1 VLLVP
6 GLDAW
11 AAGCTIAKFD
21 GRDGSGMSDILSD
34 EVSDL
39 LALANPEP
47 DDTLDAMTEH
57 GRDRGF
63 PIVGP
68 DVGRFLRFLATTV
81 DAARIFEF
89 GSGFGYSGAW
99 WLDALPDDGE
109 LVLTDYDAD
118 NLAEAEDFLADYRG
132 DTTVHYEAGDAM
144 GTYDTYDGPWDVV
157 LVDHDKT
164 MYADA
169 FELVRDDLA
178 PGGVVV
184 ADNMMAGPV
193 EPEHVTTALAGE
205 EPIDDH
211 TRGVVEYIE
220 RVRDDPDYETSFVP
234 LGEGVGVSVKRP

>member
-1 VLLVP
+1 
-6 GLDAW
+6 
-11 AAGCTIAKFD
+11 
-21 GRDGSGMSDILSD
+21 MSDILSD
-34 EVSDL
+34 EVADL
-39 LALANPEP
+39 LALANPDP
-47 DDTLDAMTEH
+47 DDTLAAMTEH

-81 DAARIFEF
+81 DASRIFEF

-99 WLDALPDDGE
+99 WLGALPDDGE

-118 NLAEAEDFLADYRG
+118 NLAEAEEFLDEYRG
-132 DTTVHYEAGDAM
+132 KTTVHYEDGDAM
-144 GTYDTYDGPWDVV
+144 ETYDDYDEPWDVV

-164 MYADA
+164 MYAET
-169 FELVRDDLA
+169 FETVREDLA

-193 EPEHVTTALAGE
+193 EPENVTAALSGT
-205 EPIDDH
+205 EPVDDH
-211 TRGVVEYIE
+211 TRGVVDYIQ
-220 RVRDDPDYETSFVP
+220 RVRDAPDFETSFVP